1 MGGPG
6 PPRRL
11 VLNAHRGPPI
21 CEPGVPQPVYGT
33 IPLIYKRTRLVSLAI
48 GTLAPAFTLLNQNR
62 DPVSRDDLKGA
73 KSVIV
78 FIPFAFTATC
88 EGELCQIRDEYTLF
102 GDAGARVV
110 AITCNTLHAN
120 KVWAEQQGFH
130 FDILSDFWPHGAV
143 ARAYDSFNEE
153 RGYAER
159 TTYFLDEDSV
169 ITGLTRSDELRV
181 ARDFEVYREALQPR
195 T

>member
-1 MGGPG
+1 M
-6 PPRRL
+6 
-11 VLNAHRGPPI
+11 
-21 CEPGVPQPVYGT
+21 
-33 IPLIYKRTRLVSLAI
+33 SLAI
-48 GTLAPAFTLLNQNR
+48 GTRAPAFTLLNQSR
-62 DPVSRDDLKGA
+62 QPVSLDDLKGA

-88 EGELCQIRDEYTLF
+88 ESELCQIRDEYALF
-102 GDAGARVV
+102 GDAGASVV
-110 AITCNTLHAN
+110 AITCNTVHAN
-120 KVWAEQQGFH
+120 RVWSEQKRFQ

-143 ARAYDSFNEE
+143 ARDYDTFNEE

-159 TTYFLDEDSV
+159 TTYFLDGDSV

-181 ARDFEVYREALQPR
+181 GRDFEDYRTALQ